1 MHNELLKGLLKIVG
15 SSGSGTT
22 AVGRSDSQDS
32 RVSYEDPSWGGGN
45 VFYCL
50 PPFVWRTSNY
60 NLCIFAGN
68 HNRHHSISYRE
79 WDIPY
84 EEIAIGAKI
93 GSGRFSTGTFVQ
105 LTSTNLW
112 CLIEV
117 VGLLLS
123 TTLIYS
129 ITSMFLGKRMA
140 CFVLHPP
147 WFSRKVRH

>member
-1 MHNELLKGLLKIVG
+1 MERTTYTMNKGLPEIAG

-32 RVSYEDPSWGGGN
+32 RVSYEDPSWGGGK
-45 VFYCL
+45 VYYRL

-117 VGLLLS
+117 VGLPLS
-123 TTLIYS
+123 TTQIS
-129 ITSMFLGKRMA
+129 T
-140 CFVLHPP
+140 
-147 WFSRKVRH
+147 